1 MKNKIFILMMLV
13 GFYASSQE
21 KLEGPWTTRNY
32 TESDWYT
39 AIDYD
44 KINDKM
50 NIVNFSFIDTTGFDE
65 QVLYF
70 TEKTMNTQIKNRSY
84 KRQWN
89 NNRLYCKY
97 TLINDTLIHLRYT
110 GDFGQVVYLRKI
122 RLDVE

>member
-1 MKNKIFILMMLV
+1 MLISLSV
-13 GFYASSQE
+13 SSQE
-21 KLEGPWTTRNY
+21 KLEGLWAARNY

-44 KINDKM
+44 KINEKM
-50 NIVNFSFIDTTGFDE
+50 NIVNFSFVDTTSFDE
-65 QVLYF
+65 EVLYF

-97 TLINDTLIHLRYT
+97 TLINDTLIKLRYT

>member
-1 MKNKIFILMMLV
+1 MKNIIIVLAMLISLSV
-13 GFYASSQE
+13 SSQE
-21 KLEGPWTTRNY
+21 KLEGLWAARNY

-44 KINDKM
+44 KINEKM
-50 NIVNFSFIDTTGFDE
+50 NIVNFSFVDTTSFDE
-65 QVLYF
+65 EVLYF

-97 TLINDTLIHLRYT
+97 TLINDTLIKLRYT